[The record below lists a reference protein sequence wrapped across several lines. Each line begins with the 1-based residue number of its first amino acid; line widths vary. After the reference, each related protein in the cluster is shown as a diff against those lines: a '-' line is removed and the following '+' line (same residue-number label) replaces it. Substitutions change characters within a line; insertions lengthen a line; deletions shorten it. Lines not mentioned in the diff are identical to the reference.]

1 MSFKVQTLSNWTVYI
16 KIAWTVYSLFK
27 PWTMGLSKEG
37 SSKTV
42 DDFQSQTSQQ
52 SISHNLELYIVCA
65 VDDFENYEL
74 DLSYK
79 LFLTTVYKT
88 QQCMYVQAITKL

>member
-1 MSFKVQTLSNWTVYI
+1 MSFKVQTLSNRSMN
-16 KIAWTVYSLFK
+16 SLFK
-27 PWTMGLSKEG
+27 PWTVRLSREG
-37 SSKTV
+37 NSKTV

-65 VDDFENYEL
+65 VDDFENSEL

>member
-16 KIAWTVYSLFK
+16 KIAWTGYFLFK
-27 PWTMGLSKEG
+27 PRTVGLSKEG

-42 DDFQSQTSQQ
+42 DDFQSQTGQQ

-65 VDDFENYEL
+65 VDDFENSEL
-74 DLSYK
+74 DLSYFRVK
-79 LFLTTVYKT
+79 SS
-88 QQCMYVQAITKL
+88 A

>member
-1 MSFKVQTLSNWTVYI
+1 
-16 KIAWTVYSLFK
+16 
-27 PWTMGLSKEG
+27 MGLSKEG

-52 SISHNLELYIVCA
+52 SISHKLELYIVCA
-65 VDDFENYEL
+65 VDDFKNSEL

-79 LFLTTVYKT
+79 LFLTTRNRGLRFVDCFIP
-88 QQCMYVQAITKL
+88 QEYVLKLSSVELWKLT